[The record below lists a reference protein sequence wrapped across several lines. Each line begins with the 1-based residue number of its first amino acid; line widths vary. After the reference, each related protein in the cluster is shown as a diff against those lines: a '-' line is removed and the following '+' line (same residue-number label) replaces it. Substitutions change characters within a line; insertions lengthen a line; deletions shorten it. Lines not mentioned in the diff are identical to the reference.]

1 MAFVKPYTYVDGAVL
16 TADNQEANEQALQLY
31 VNQQIVAGDIAVDS
45 VVGESIATPRFVNA
59 VNTAEFVTKTIQGRS
74 MIRLRHDFA
83 YFSATTKGRNQT
95 STSVEDYQS
104 LNTTGAEVVI
114 YKNNTKVMITIYFKA
129 VGDENTPTGSGRY
142 PGNGDWDN
150 TFKLQYEKDGL
161 ITTYGGTR
169 SYVFEDTLVGSASGV
184 FDPGLTG
191 IPAGHR
197 SIMISRMIQ
206 LDVGRY
212 KFSVA
217 VNPKLEKGNI
227 NCQSFLIETFHV

>member
-31 VNQQIVAGDIAVDS
+31 VNQQIVAGDIAVDT
-45 VVGESIATPRFVNA
+45 VVGESIATPRFINA

-74 MIRLRHDFA
+74 MIKLQHDFA
-83 YFSATTKGRNQT
+83 YFSSTTKGRNQT
-95 STSVEDYQS
+95 STTIKDYQT
-104 LNTTGAEVVI
+104 LNTTGTEVVI

-129 VGDENTPTGSGRY
+129 VGDENTAGGTGRY
-142 PGNGDWDN
+142 PGNGQWDN
-150 TFKLQYEKDGL
+150 EFILQYEKDGL
-161 ITTYGGTR
+161 ETDYIGTR
-169 SYVFEDTLVGSASGV
+169 SYVFEDTRIGSSLGAKN
-184 FDPGLTG
+184 PGLNG
-191 IPAGHR
+191 HASGHR

-212 KFSVA
+212 KFSVS
-217 VNPKLEKGNI
+217 VNPKVEKGNI